1 MKPVTLTLS
10 AFGPYRGE
18 ETLDFSAVG
27 EEGVFLISGPTG
39 AGKTTIFDAIT
50 FALFGRASGS
60 ARQSDNFRCHS
71 ADPGRECFVELTFR
85 LEGKLYRIRRRPVQ
99 RMAGKRGAEKSLQHK
114 AELTLPD
121 GRVIDS
127 LTEVSDR
134 IRELLGITCEQF
146 RKIVMLAQGEFKEL
160 LTAPSK
166 EKADLFRKIFGTS
179 LYQDFTLRLQQE
191 KRDLDGQLGEQGRQM
206 ERLIENLIRHGVDGL
221 AACPEPATLPTETLA
236 KVVEEAI
243 ARQEAAAKKL
253 EAALRAAGERREK
266 LDLSGAR
273 NLEERF
279 LRREKLL
286 AREKELEAQG
296 KAAADRKDLLAAMEA
311 AEKVKLREDRYR
323 GLKASVQD
331 SRRQLARLQEE
342 EKAREQQAAALKK
355 ALEETPQRLEEIQK
369 TGEELRQLEE
379 ILRLM
384 REKGTQEALLARL
397 DREETGLRREERA
410 VALLLE
416 IQAREQERNALLTL
430 QGQGTALQKQGKR
443 ALERAGEYRRQ
454 EETYLESYRRFL
466 RGEAS
471 LLSAELRKGEP
482 CPVCGS
488 REHPAP
494 AGREESAPTKA
505 ELEDRKAARDRA
517 LSASVQEEEA
527 AKTMTSALQARW
539 PELSLQGIYQGDGL
553 LEGRLE
559 ELSRA
564 IQGEEEALRPLKAQL
579 AQLGEPLSGASSKDL
594 ASRREAAVS
603 GLSRLAGSRQT
614 AREQL
619 AALRTQLEAYPARLR
634 EGDVPKRKEDL
645 ASKKGSLE
653 EQNALLD
660 REAAALETQR
670 AAAQGKRKTLEEV
683 LCRDEGAMEQ
693 AYGELRDAMLQSG
706 FGAGPAAREKYQAV
720 LLQLPHREELQRQA
734 AEYQKEVTGVAANLQ
749 AVAEELEGKQRPD
762 LPRLEEEEKALRQEE
777 KEENQRLLDLR
788 GRLALCRSSWEE
800 LRQAS
805 LASQELTQ
813 RASVTAELARRAGG
827 DNDSRMTFETY
838 VLSAYLEDIVKM
850 CNCHLGEM
858 TGGRYQLC
866 RKNAAARYGAASG
879 LDLEVLDNDT
889 GLCREVSTLSGGE
902 SFKASLALA
911 LGLADVV
918 QHYSGSIRIETLFV
932 DEGFATLDEGSRQSA
947 VDTLLSLGSRGR
959 LVGVISHA
967 QGLQERIP
975 KTLLVTVGAGGSR
988 AAFQ

>member
-10 AFGPYRGE
+10 AFGPYREE
-18 ETLDFSAVG
+18 ETLDFSAAG

-39 AGKTTIFDAIT
+39 AGKTTLFDAIT
-50 FALFGRASGS
+50 FALYGKASGS
-60 ARQSDNFRCHS
+60 ARQSENFRCHS
-71 ADPGRECFVELTFR
+71 ADPQRECFVRLRFR
-85 LEGKLYRIRRRPVQ
+85 LEGKDYLIYRRPWQEV
-99 RMAGKRGAEKSLQHK
+99 AKKRGEGLKTLLHR

-253 EAALRAAGERREK
+253 ETALRAAGERREK

-355 ALEETPQRLEEIQK
+355 ALEETPRRLEEIQK

-454 EETYLESYRRFL
+454 EEAYLEAYRRFL

-471 LLSAELRKGEP
+471 LLSAELREGEP

-505 ELEDRKAARDRA
+505 ELEDRKAARDCA

-527 AKTMTSALQARW
+527 AKTMTAALQARW

-553 LEGRLE
+553 LEERLE

-564 IQGEEEALRPLKAQL
+564 IQGEEKALRPLKAQL

-619 AALRTQLEAYPARLR
+619 AALRAQLEAYPARLR

-645 ASKKGSLE
+645 ASKKRSLE

-720 LLQLPHREELQRQA
+720 LLQLPQREELQRQA
-734 AEYQKEVTGVAANLQ
+734 AEYQRGNSAPISPGWRRRK
-749 AVAEELEGKQRPD
+749 RP
-762 LPRLEEEEKALRQEE
+762 
-777 KEENQRLLDLR
+777 
-788 GRLALCRSSWEE
+788 C
-800 LRQAS
+800 
-805 LASQELTQ
+805 
-813 RASVTAELARRAGG
+813 ARRKRRRTSGFWTFGG
-827 DNDSRMTFETY
+827 GWP
-838 VLSAYLEDIVKM
+838 SA
-850 CNCHLGEM
+850 
-858 TGGRYQLC
+858 
-866 RKNAAARYGAASG
+866 GAAG
-879 LDLEVLDNDT
+879 RN
-889 GLCREVSTLSGGE
+889 CARP
-902 SFKASLALA
+902 ALPA
-911 LGLADVV
+911 
-918 QHYSGSIRIETLFV
+918 RN
-932 DEGFATLDEGSRQSA
+932 
-947 VDTLLSLGSRGR
+947 
-959 LVGVISHA
+959 
-967 QGLQERIP
+967 
-975 KTLLVTVGAGGSR
+975 
-988 AAFQ
+988 